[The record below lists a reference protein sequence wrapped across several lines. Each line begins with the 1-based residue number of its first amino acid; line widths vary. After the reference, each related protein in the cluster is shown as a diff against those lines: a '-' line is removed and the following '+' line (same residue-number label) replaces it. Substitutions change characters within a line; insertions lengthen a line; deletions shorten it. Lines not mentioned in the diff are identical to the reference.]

1 MVSDIIFGAES
12 VKMKSYQISIKD
24 PFVQR
29 WFNLLYAQAELGA
42 TVERITKY
50 YIDYILQLDEEELE
64 KYYYIKPKNESLV
77 SEILRKFDRKPEV
90 PKIEIPFNNLF
101 YKKGLKLEE

>member
-50 YIDYILQLDEEELE
+50 YIYYILQLDEEELE